1 MQNSSHR
8 FSGEECYIVVTDEAG
23 DIHTRP
29 DASSPIV
36 TRARYGDVFLVVG
49 VHDQWYEVQ
58 LFSSVHWYLHRSH
71 AKETLTY
78 ELTLPSDVDTRHA
91 IFNAIADAEHRAYQE
106 AALAP
111 LLEVSSDADGMAGN
125 GHVLAGDGVLADRY
139 KLEVVHAFGIHLP
152 DVDQIAAEGFERGWY
167 TLDGSVDSEPGDVP
181 LHLA

>member
-8 FSGEECYIVVTDEAG
+8 FSGEECYIVVTDEEG
-23 DIHTRP
+23 DIYTQP

-36 TRARYGDVFLVVG
+36 ARARFGDVFLVVG

-58 LFSSVHWYLHRSH
+58 LFSCAHWYLHRSH
-71 AKETLTY
+71 AQETLTY

-106 AALAP
+106 AAHAP
-111 LLEVSSDADGMAGN
+111 VLEASSDSDVMAVDGDAPI
-125 GHVLAGDGVLADRY
+125 GDGVLADRY
-139 KLEVVHAFGIHLP
+139 KLEVIHAFGIHLP
-152 DVDQIAAEGFERGWY
+152 EVDQIAAEGFERGWY
-167 TLDGSVDSEPGDVP
+167 TLDASPDSEPRDVP